1 MEIDS
6 SFLFSFVTPFVKGR
20 VFLNKNRL
28 KNSQS
33 LYKCA
38 SINSNGAVVE
48 DIYNFLL
55 PNDLNIII
63 SISNNLPHFL
73 LKPMCFSLKYGKI
86 YSVVV
91 L

>member
-38 SINSNGAVVE
+38 SINSNG
-48 DIYNFLL
+48 
-55 PNDLNIII
+55 
-63 SISNNLPHFL
+63 
-73 LKPMCFSLKYGKI
+73 SLTIHVCENKTI
-86 YSVVV
+86 RFD
-91 L
+91 

>member
-6 SFLFSFVTPFVKGR
+6 SFLFSFVTLFVKGR

-55 PNDLNIII
+55 PNDLNIR
-63 SISNNLPHFL
+63 ISNNLPHFL